1 MNKSSFGR
9 LGASCSS
16 SVAMSMPVRA
26 LALFMFLCGDG
37 VPVTAQAD
45 SAGAVTAGAVDA
57 ISMSVSLPTT
67 AGKTIELQTA
77 SEAKLR
83 VVCFLG
89 CECPLAKLYAER
101 LNQLAAE
108 FSGADVQ
115 FIGVNSNPQDS
126 MDEISTFV
134 AEHQI
139 QFPLAKDHDSNVMT
153 RFGATRTPEVIA
165 IDSLGSVVYR
175 GRIDDQYRPGIA
187 QAEPKRTDLREAIVE
202 YLAGRAITVPRTNAA
217 GCLIAKPR
225 TADPNCDVTY
235 CGDVAAILTRHC
247 IECHRAGEIGPF
259 SLTQYD
265 DVTGWAEMILEVIE
279 QKRMPPWHA
288 SADHVSL
295 INERRMPQE
304 DIDCLRRWVD
314 GGLPYGDASKLP
326 LDNLQKFTS
335 GWQLPRSPDLV
346 VDVSKTPF
354 KVVAEGV
361 IEYQYFVV
369 DPGFEED
376 VWVEAAEI
384 FPGNRTVLHH
394 AIAFIRPPDGVF
406 MDGLGMLTAYV
417 PGQRIAPVTAGLAK
431 RVPAGSSIV
440 FQMHYTPT
448 GKEQS
453 DSTKLGLLFADK
465 QKVDHELVSLVGIN
479 HGLEIPPGEAAAR
492 VDGVSTHLPK
502 NGKLLSIA
510 PHMHLRGKTV
520 SVEVKQ
526 GDTTRTILE
535 VPSYDFNWQHT
546 YFLREPIPLND
557 VDSITFTA
565 TYDNSTS
572 NPFNPDPSQFVT
584 WGDQTWEEMAVVFYE
599 VAKPLEDDN
608 QQVKVDST
616 NPATV
621 GKPVSEKLAGEAEP
635 LERHRQLVD
644 ELMRD
649 LDRNADGLIQY
660 DEPDLAVK
668 RRLYWQIDRNGDR
681 AIDREEVLSYVQ
693 KYR

>member
-9 LGASCSS
+9 VVSGCTL
-16 SVAMSMPVRA
+16 
-26 LALFMFLCGDG
+26 
-37 VPVTAQAD
+37 
-45 SAGAVTAGAVDA
+45 A
-57 ISMSVSLPTT
+57 ISLRFVAVWIFFSGGLVSVGAKASDTAATASINIAVSLPTT
-67 AGKTIELQTA
+67 TGEAVELQTA
-77 SEAKLR
+77 SPAKLR
-83 VVCFLG
+83 IVCFLG
-89 CECPLAKLYAER
+89 CECPLAKLYTDR
-101 LNQLAAE
+101 LNQLANE
-108 FSGADVQ
+108 FVDADVQ
-115 FIGVNSNPQDS
+115 FIGINSNPQDS
-126 MDEISTFV
+126 FDELVKF
-134 AEHQI
+134 AADQ
-139 QFPLAKDHDSNVMT
+139 QLKFPLAKDHDATVMT
-153 RFGATRTPEVIA
+153 SFGATRTPEVVA

-175 GRIDDQYRPGIA
+175 GRIDDQYRPGVA
-187 QAEPKRTDLREAIVE
+187 QTQPKRNDLREAIVD
-202 YLAGRAITVPRTNAA
+202 YLAGRPIAVPRTNAA
-217 GCLIAKPR
+217 GCLVAKPR
-225 TADPNCDVTY
+225 NADPNCSVTY

-265 DVTGWAEMILEVIE
+265 DVTGWADMILEVIE

-304 DIDCLRRWVD
+304 DIDRLRTWVD

-326 LDNLQKFTS
+326 VEPSQKLTS

-346 VDVSKTPF
+346 IDITKTPF

-394 AIAFIRPPDGVF
+394 AIAFIRPPDGIVV
-406 MDGLGMLTAYV
+406 DGMGMLTAYV

-448 GKEQS
+448 GKEQTDGS
-453 DSTKLGLLFADK
+453 KLGLLFTDK

-479 HGLEIPPGEAAAR
+479 HGLEIPPGEAA
-492 VDGVSTHLPK
+492 VQVEGISTRLPK
-502 NGKLLSIA
+502 DGMLLSIA
-510 PHMHLRGKTV
+510 PHMHLRGKSV
-520 SVEVKQ
+520 SVEVKR
-526 GDTTRTILE
+526 GDATRTILE
-535 VPSYDFNWQHT
+535 VPAYDFNWQHT
-546 YFLREPIPLND
+546 YLLREPIPLSD

-572 NPFNPDPSQFVT
+572 NPSNPDPSQFVT

-599 VAKPLEDDN
+599 VAKPLNKDN
-608 QQVKVDST
+608 LVMNAGST
-616 NPATV
+616 NPTPV
-621 GKPVSEKLAGEAEP
+621 DKPISEAEP

-644 ELMRD
+644 ELMKD

-668 RRLYWQIDRNGDR
+668 RRLYRELDLNR
-681 AIDREEVLSYVQ
+681 DREVDRDEVLSYVQ
-693 KYR
+693 KHR